1 MFARR
6 PVRSRAPRI
15 LAVAVACG
23 LAPIGC
29 ERTPTG
35 SSGPSGAIA
44 DPTLLPVASG
54 QAPSP
59 AAYDALLVANQ
70 PAGFSYNDPVTNVKI
85 WKVTSS
91 TVPAANSSA
100 GHDYADG
107 GNRASLAW
115 GQTNNTHTILIR
127 GDGMDYHLVDF
138 TRGVGF
144 SNYRV
149 LPSAAQPDRDLCFS
163 FSNLATQPR
172 IAYVVHN
179 GVLNRFNAETMQI
192 ENTGNLPSNVSA
204 FAWLQHDRNDVWF
217 VGLVDATTAF
227 AWNSQTNQYLTHS
240 EDRKSVV

>member
-91 TVPAANSSA
+91 VVPAANTSA

-107 GNRASLAW
+107 GNRASLGW
-115 GQTNNTHTILIR
+115 GSSSNTHTILIR

-138 TRGVGF
+138 IRGVGF
-144 SNYRV
+144 SNYRR
-149 LPSAAQPDRDLCFS
+149 LPDAAQPDRDLCFS
-163 FSNLATQPR
+163 FSNRPR
-172 IAYVVHN
+172 
-179 GVLNRFNAETMQI
+179 
-192 ENTGNLPSNVSA
+192 
-204 FAWLQHDRNDVWF
+204 
-217 VGLVDATTAF
+217 
-227 AWNSQTNQYLTHS
+227 
-240 EDRKSVV
+240 DRKSTRLNSSHGYISYAVFCLKKKNKQY